1 MFEISLIPMLCVF
14 AAVTALIWLLL
25 SRFVERD
32 DHDWQ
37 DRLKTFVAE
46 NAADRGV
53 SPLANDAGE
62 QQLVSKVVPKLSS
75 VLEPKDKIEHQAL
88 ALNLARAGFSG
99 TGAVAGYLA
108 IKCLLMLAFAVIG
121 GALGAALFGPSE
133 RMGLLCVGGAAV
145 GMLIPSF
152 MLKQLAK
159 SRQDR
164 IFLSLPGAIDLLV
177 IAMEAGTGIDQAMNE
192 VALELK
198 TLAPDL
204 ALELELYSNEM
215 RLGGNRRK
223 ALHNLGMRSGV
234 DDLNS
239 LANVLLQADRFGT
252 GIALA
257 LRDMSRISRQKR
269 RQKAEERASKTA
281 VKLLIPLILFIFP
294 GIFVILVGPAAITI
308 FRDMMTL

>member
-1 MFEISLIPMLCVF
+1 MFEIGLVPMLCVF
-14 AAVTALIWLLL
+14 AGVTVLIWLLL

-46 NAADRGV
+46 NAAERGS
-53 SPLANDAGE
+53 SPLTEDAGE

-75 VLEPKDKIEHQAL
+75 VLEPKDRIEHQAL
-88 ALNLARAGFSG
+88 ALLLARAGFSG

-108 IKCLLMLAFAVIG
+108 IKCLLMLAFGIIG
-121 GALGAALFGPSE
+121 GALGVALFGTSE
-133 RMGLLCVGGAAV
+133 RMGLLCVGGAAA
-145 GMLIPSF
+145 GMLVPAF
-152 MLKQLAK
+152 VLKQLAK

-164 IFLSLPGAIDLLV
+164 IFLALPGAIDLLV

-192 VALELK
+192 VSLELK
-198 TLAPDL
+198 NMAPDL